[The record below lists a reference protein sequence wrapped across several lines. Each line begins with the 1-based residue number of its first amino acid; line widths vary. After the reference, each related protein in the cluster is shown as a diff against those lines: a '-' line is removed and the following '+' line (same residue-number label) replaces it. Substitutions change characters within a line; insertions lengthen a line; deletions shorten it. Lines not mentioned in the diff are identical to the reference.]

1 MSILYRV
8 AHLADAAPLARFAA
22 LTFTQT
28 FGHLYPPDQLAIYLS
43 EYTQQTY
50 AQWIEDRK
58 YTLWIATVPAAA
70 AAAAASGEFSV
81 AADGTDGECREL
93 VGYALGGPCSLPH
106 ADASAANGEL
116 KKLYLAKSHFGT
128 GVAAHLFDRVLEW
141 LRSPASN
148 LSAPIYIGVWSEN
161 YRAQKFYMSKYV
173 LPPLLMQLCAH
184 FVFSC

>member
-28 FGHLYPPDQLAIYLS
+28 FGHLYPPEELAIYLS
-43 EYTQQTY
+43 EYTQETY
-50 AQWIEDRK
+50 ARWIDDRK
-58 YTLWIATVPAAA
+58 YALWIATAPAAA
-70 AAAAASGEFSV
+70 ASAAAAASSSGVECSV
-81 AADGTDGECREL
+81 AADGADGERREL

-116 KKLYLAKSHFGT
+116 KKLYLARSHFGT

-148 LSAPIYIGVWSEN
+148 LSAPVYIGVWSEN
-161 YRAQKFYMSKYV
+161 YRAHKFYMGKY
-173 LPPLLMQLCAH
+173 A
-184 FVFSC
+184 FRIAEW